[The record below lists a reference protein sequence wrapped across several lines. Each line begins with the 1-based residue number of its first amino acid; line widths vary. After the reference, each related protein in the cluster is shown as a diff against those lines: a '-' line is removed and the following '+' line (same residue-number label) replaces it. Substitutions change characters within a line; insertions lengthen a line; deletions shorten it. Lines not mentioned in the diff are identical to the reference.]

1 MSITQADKPDGLAA
15 DVLEEGWN
23 TVGLVASGDQK
34 KKMKSLVKKNYKKI

>member
-1 MSITQADKPDGLAA
+1 MHTHTHTHTQVSITQADKPDGLAA

-34 KKMKSLVKKNYKKI
+34 KK